1 MPQSRKH
8 ASAAKRQAAYRVR
21 TEAARMAQLQS
32 RGLPALPAIP
42 TLPGWPRWSASVH
55 SSTLALTTVREEMQS
70 YFDDRTEVWQESDRG
85 LLHEERLEALDEV
98 LEALGEL
105 VW

>member
-1 MPQSRKH
+1 
-8 ASAAKRQAAYRVR
+8 
-21 TEAARMAQLQS
+21 
-32 RGLPALPAIP
+32 
-42 TLPGWPRWSASVH
+42 
-55 SSTLALTTVREEMQS
+55 MQS